1 LQAFDD
7 PTIGN
12 VILMRIRKRPEATP
26 MSIQRAP
33 RWWNA
38 HRAKLARVLVRR
50 DFWLAQLLALS
61 ACVGNIGDPL
71 GSPGGSAA
79 PGSTSGDQADS
90 GTGAATGPAVAS
102 TGDGGAPAVVLSV
115 TSRLARLSHTQLL
128 NTYRDLLG
136 ITDVSDADS
145 ILTPDAVVGYD
156 NEGDALYVTDQL
168 WANLQQV
175 AELYANTVATTPKL
189 LAALVPAN
197 APTDAAGKAK
207 AFVQA
212 FGLRAYRRPLTDAE
226 VQTYLT
232 LFNQGTALIGGTD
245 PFAAG
250 AQLVL
255 QAFLQSPHFL
265 YRTELSDQVVG
276 DRIPLSDYEVAS
288 KISYAVTNTMPDPA
302 LFAAAAQGAVAS
314 RANLATQVGRLLA
327 TPAGTAQVE
336 HFHFQMYAFGVYDGI
351 TKDPAVYPQFT
362 AATGP
367 AMEQESLLFFAWI
380 FNGGKGVADI
390 YTSPVSFVNNLLAP
404 TYGLKGTFT
413 SAFTQVNLDPT
424 QRAGVLTQLGFLA
437 NEATTETISTILRGA
452 FVNTHIF
459 CVVLPPPS
467 PLASPL
473 PAIQPGETDRQL
485 VNSFTGPGTC
495 AAGCHTT
502 LLNPP
507 GFAFE
512 NYDAIGAYRTTD
524 QGQPV
529 DASSSYTFA
538 APYGTQSWT
547 TPIEFA
553 NVISKAPQVHGCYV
567 QNWAS
572 YLYGRPVADSAT
584 GDLLSNDAPYLQYLT
599 QQSLSN
605 GLPVKDMILS
615 IATDDTFLARSP
627 GVSST
632 AVAGTM
638 LDGSVEN

>member
-1 LQAFDD
+1 M
-7 PTIGN
+7 TRTGS
-12 VILMRIRKRPEATP
+12 RPALFRRG
-26 MSIQRAP
+26 SG
-33 RWWNA
+33 
-38 HRAKLARVLVRR
+38 LAYAVV
-50 DFWLAQLLALS
+50 LS
-61 ACVGNIGDPL
+61 ACVGNIGNQVGSSAGSGPS
-71 GSPGGSAA
+71 GSSSGSQGNASPGTSVVPGGGSLVSADGAVAPGNDAA
-79 PGSTSGDQADS
+79 P
-90 GTGAATGPAVAS
+90 P
-102 TGDGGAPAVVLSV
+102 PVVLSP
-115 TSRLARLSHTQLL
+115 TSRVARLSHTQLL

-136 ITDVSDADS
+136 ITDVSAADS

-175 AELYANTVATTPKL
+175 AELYAHTVATNPAL
-189 LAALVPAN
+189 LANLTPTN
-197 APTDAAGKAK
+197 APSDATGKAT
-207 AFVQA
+207 AFLQA

-250 AQLVL
+250 VELALE
-255 QAFLQSPHFL
+255 AFLQSPHFL
-265 YRTELSDQVVG
+265 YRMELSDQVVG

-288 KISYAVTNTMPDPA
+288 KISYAVANTMPDAP
-302 LFAAAAQGAVAS
+302 LFAAAAEGAVANK
-314 RANLATQVGRLLA
+314 ADLATQAGRLLA
-327 TPAGTAQVE
+327 TPAGTTAVE
-336 HFHFQMYAFGVYDGI
+336 HFHFQMYGLGVYNGI
-351 TKDPAVYPQFT
+351 TKDPSVYPQFT

-367 AMEQESLLFFAWI
+367 AMLQESTLFLDWI

-390 YTSPVSFVNNLLAP
+390 YTSPVTFVNDLLAP
-404 TYGLKGTFT
+404 SYGLKGTFT

-424 QRAGVLTQLGFLA
+424 ERAGLLTQLGFVA
-437 NEATTETISTILRGA
+437 NESTTNNISTILRGA

-473 PAIQPGETDRQL
+473 PAITPGETDRQL
-485 VNSFTGPGTC
+485 VNGFTGPGTC
-495 AAGCHTT
+495 AAGCHAT
-502 LLNPP
+502 LINPP

-512 NYDAIGAYRTTD
+512 NYDSIGAYRTTD

-529 DASSSYTFA
+529 DASGSYTFA
-538 APYGTQSWT
+538 PPYGLQTWT
-547 TPIEFA
+547 TPIDFA

-584 GDLLSNDAPYLQYLT
+584 GSLLPDDAASLQYLA
-599 QQSLSN
+599 QQSIGGALS
-605 GLPVKDMILS
+605 VKDLILS
-615 IATDDTFLARSP
+615 IATDEHFLARSLQVPAAGAPSAP
-627 GVSST
+627 GST
-632 AVAGTM
+632 